1 MKANNS
7 KEAPLGDPKIAT
19 LSFFKPS
26 RLIDELWEH
35 SRQSSLSEN
44 NKYTRLLAK
53 LASNSSQAEQ
63 NGYKAIKGDAVEQA
77 ILPKQG

>member
-1 MKANNS
+1 
-7 KEAPLGDPKIAT
+7 
-19 LSFFKPS
+19 
-26 RLIDELWEH
+26 
-35 SRQSSLSEN
+35 
-44 NKYTRLLAK
+44 LLAK